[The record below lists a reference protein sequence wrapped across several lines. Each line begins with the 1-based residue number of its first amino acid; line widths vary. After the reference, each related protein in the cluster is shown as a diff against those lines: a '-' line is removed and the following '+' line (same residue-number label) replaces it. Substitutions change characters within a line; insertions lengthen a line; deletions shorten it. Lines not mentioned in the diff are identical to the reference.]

1 MIYSIYCCRILNM
14 PIAKN
19 INLNK
24 SDRKFLND
32 AMKKPMLSRDEE
44 KKLAESWID
53 KADHK
58 SMHKII
64 TSYSKLVIAFSM
76 KFKNYGLP
84 VNDLVQE
91 GHIGL
96 MQAIGKF
103 EPNRDIRFS
112 TYASWWIR
120 SAIQDYVLKNW
131 SIVRTGTTASQK
143 ALFFSLRRLKLELSN
158 YSKSDSEITQKVA
171 DKLNVKKSEVEN
183 MQNRFLS
190 EDKSLNARVS
200 DDYGQE
206 FGNFIVDESSLSEI
220 DLVEKLDLDR
230 KRSWFKKAMQ
240 ELAIRESQIIALRHL
255 SDDPLTLEKL
265 GELFKISK
273 ERVRQIESRAIKKLK
288 SLVRKFSNKEIRLIQ
303 SKKNYL

>member
-1 MIYSIYCCRILNM
+1 M
-14 PIAKN
+14 PISKN

-32 AMKKPMLSRDEE
+32 AMKVPMLSREE
-44 KKLAESWID
+44 ERELAQSWIFRGD
-53 KADHK
+53 KK

-64 TSYSKLVIAFSM
+64 QAYSKLVIAFSM

-84 VNDLVQE
+84 ISDLVQE

-96 MQAIGKF
+96 MQAMAKF
-103 EPNRDIRFS
+103 EPDRDIRFS

-143 ALFFSLRRLKLELSN
+143 ALFFSLRRLKLELSK
-158 YSKSDSEITQKVA
+158 YSNDEQEIKMQVAKRLKV
-171 DKLNVKKSEVEN
+171 KTSEVET
-183 MQNRFLS
+183 MENRFLS

-200 DDYGQE
+200 EDYNQE
-206 FGNFIVDESSLSEI
+206 FGNFIVDENCPGEH
-220 DLVEKLDLDR
+220 DLVDKLDLAR
-230 KRSWFKKAMQ
+230 KRSWFKRAMS
-240 ELAIRESQIIALRHL
+240 ELGIRESQIIALRHL

-273 ERVRQIESRAIKKLK
+273 ERVRQIENRAIKKLK
-288 SLVRKFSNKEIRLIQ
+288 SLVRKVSSKELRVTN
-303 SKKNYL
+303 SK

>member
-1 MIYSIYCCRILNM
+1 MG
-14 PIAKN
+14 IAKN

-24 SDRKFLND
+24 LDRKFLND
-32 AMKKPMLSRDEE
+32 SMKEPMLSREEE
-44 KKLAESWID
+44 KELAEAWAFNSNK
-53 KADHK
+53 KA
-58 SMHKII
+58 MHKII
-64 TSYSKLVIAFSM
+64 RAYSKLVIAFSM

-96 MQAIGKF
+96 MQAMAKF

-143 ALFFSLRRLKLELSN
+143 ALFFSLRRLKLELSK
-158 YSKSDSEITQKVA
+158 YSKNEEEVRSQVA
-171 DKLNVKKSEVEN
+171 KKLNIKVTDVEN
-183 MQNRFLS
+183 MENRFIH
-190 EDKSLNARVS
+190 EDKSLNAKVS
-200 DDYGQE
+200 DDYNQE
-206 FGNFIVDESSLSEI
+206 FGNFIIDENSLNESDI
-220 DLVEKLDLDR
+220 VNRLDLAR
-230 KRSWFKKAMQ
+230 KRSWFKKAMR
-240 ELAIRESQIIALRHL
+240 ELGIRESQIIALRHL

-273 ERVRQIESRAIKKLK
+273 ERVRQIENRAIKKLK
-288 SLVRKFSNKEIRLIQ
+288 SLVKKLS
-303 SKKNYL
+303 SKDSRMLNIK